1 MIKSPSDLPLK
12 TEGKSTEQIISSN
25 TSPNKINENKIDI
38 NITNNTKKTN
48 QRKFYINTY
57 SDPNF
62 IQTQKFSTNKIK
74 TSKYNIF
81 TFLPLALFY
90 QFNSC
95 FNLFFL
101 FTAIITSIK
110 SISTL
115 EPISAIM
122 PFIVVLIISLI
133 REALEDIRK
142 YQYDKKS
149 NNSSAIIYK
158 SPHFIESKWSDIEIG
173 TILKITKDETLPAD
187 ILIFKSSSENGFS
200 YLETTNLDGESGLKP
215 REALQAGQS
224 EVNKEGDIDKLF
236 NNTSSTYV
244 EVDQPSMDIY
254 NVEGTLFI
262 NGKKHY
268 FDINNVLLRGG
279 KLKNVDYVYGITI
292 YTGKDSKL
300 MKNINHSSLKFSNI
314 DRKLN
319 YIVVYILIICLLL
332 CIICTIVGGSFRNKY
347 FPDYEI
353 GDLSADYMFYY
364 DYKNGDDNNAL
375 EIVRIFSA
383 NFITFNTLIPIS
395 IIIVMAVVKVVQAF
409 VLEVFDYELKK
420 DPEDNVKSFSTTLQ
434 EEMGMVKY
442 IFTDKTGTL
451 TRNEMEFKACSIFT
465 ELFDDE
471 ENSTNPSET
480 EDETKA
486 FTNEII
492 PPNYQQSKFSKTFK
506 KMSIIS
512 RLMQNNVPINIK
524 DLSGCPISNQC
535 EAINELFLDI
545 VLNHNVLC
553 EKDSKTNTINFTGA
567 NPDEVTLVSSA
578 NELGFTFVSRESNKI
593 KISLTNYSSSDKK
606 QIIKEYEVLQKFD
619 FTSARQRSSIIV
631 KDTTLNKIKLYLK
644 GSDRKIFSS
653 LNQFSKTNILQKT
666 KEHIDNFARRGL
678 RTLCY
683 SFKIIDLCVYD
694 EWEKKYNELKY
705 KSINDKSLYPQL
717 EEMIGKIES
726 EATLLGITALED
738 KLQDEVKEDL
748 QKFIEAGINVW
759 MITGDKMDTAESI
772 GHSCKLFSEDTE
784 VFKIK
789 DTNNVQTANER
800 MQQILHCMDEMQK
813 GLKNDNK
820 KEKNSIKENA
830 EGIKADKDIEKV
842 GNLQK
847 KTDLENYI
855 SVNERN
861 INQVQN
867 VHDNSIYKFM
877 MNKNFFDN
885 SDTKFDNLTILQG
898 KVKVITVSKSKI
910 KENTPQQEETKILQ
924 KKKDVETL
932 CGEIEIPQKSP
943 ITYEKNGK
951 KNQKMNSPQNNKQ
964 HQKISIP
971 TNEEKLL
978 EYYNFCQ
985 GKIKECEKIKENN
998 LFSFFKKK
1006 TYSSFQEMNFSL
1018 IIEGQSISTC
1028 MTPGKSSELFWS
1040 LIQRSRS
1047 LICCRS
1053 SPIQKS
1059 QVVEFV
1065 KNHSPS
1071 ITLAIGDGG
1080 NDVNMIK
1087 TAHVGIGLFGK
1098 EGYQAAYNSDY
1109 AISQFKYL
1117 KRLIFLT
1124 GRFCLER
1131 NSYFIYQY
1139 FFKNVLFTLPQFWL
1153 CIFSGYSGSNLYDDW
1168 YYMGFNSFVTVAPVA
1183 ARAVTEE
1190 DFDPEFEGCSNR
1202 ERVMLSYLF
1211 PDIFSEYRDSIPFNI
1226 VKFFLIFIV
1235 AVIFSLPCYLIPAF
1249 SFKYGMKNDT
1259 GITLGYIDI
1268 SFCCFLSVLVIHFF
1282 IMYIDTLYYNWFI
1295 FTLYGLQILVDLAF
1309 FIIYQA
1315 CDYGYGLSGDT
1326 YETLNNWTFW
1336 LCFLLSVGMC
1346 SIVFFF
1352 YRRAMFF
1359 FGGAI
1364 VDLIKLKKYEHLYV
1378 EKFYKRKI
1386 EKMTKAKRSLAKF
1399 KRIYLESG
1407 QKQNNDSKNNL
1418 NKEYDNLADQQMKK
1432 IVDEFKQK
1440 RKAYKVN
1447 KV

>member
-1 MIKSPSDLPLK
+1 MKNNLNELPLQ
-12 TEGKSTEQIISSN
+12 TEIKSTERNISSP
-25 TSPNKINENKIDI
+25 TSPNKINMNKKG
-38 NITNNTKKTN
+38 TNNTKETN

-57 SDPNF
+57 TDPNF
-62 IQTQKFSTNKIK
+62 TQTQKFHTNKIK
-74 TSKYNIF
+74 TSKYNFF

-115 EPISAIM
+115 EPMSAIM

-149 NNSSAIIYK
+149 NNSSTIIYK

-173 TILKITKDETLPAD
+173 TILKIAKDETLPAD
-187 ILIFKSSSENGFS
+187 ILIFKSSSENGFC

-215 REALQAGQS
+215 REALRAGQS

-254 NVEGTLFI
+254 CVEGTLFI

-300 MKNINHSSLKFSNI
+300 LKNINHSSLKFSNI

-319 YIVVYILIICLLL
+319 YIVVYILIICLLM
-332 CIICTIVGGSFRNKY
+332 CIICTIVGGLFRNKY
-347 FPDYEI
+347 YPDYEN

-364 DYKNGDDNNAL
+364 DYKNEDDNNAL

-395 IIIVMAVVKVVQAF
+395 IIIVMAIVKIVQAF
-409 VLEVFDYELKK
+409 VMEFFDYELKK
-420 DPEDNVKSFSTTLQ
+420 DPDDNVKSFSTTLQ

-451 TRNEMEFKACSIFT
+451 TKNEMEFKACSIFT

-471 ENSTNPSET
+471 ENSSNPSYT

-486 FTNEII
+486 LTNEIL
-492 PPNYQQSKFSKTFK
+492 PPNYQKSKFSKTFK
-506 KMSIIS
+506 KMTIIS
-512 RLMQNNVPINIK
+512 RLMQNNIPINIK
-524 DLSGCPISNQC
+524 DLSGCPINNQC
-535 EAINELFLDI
+535 EAINELFLNI

-553 EKDSKTNTINFTGA
+553 EKDSKTNMINFTGA

-578 NELGFTFVSRESNKI
+578 NELGFTFISRESNKI
-593 KISLTNYSSSDKK
+593 KIAVTDYSSSDKK
-606 QIIKEYEVLQKFD
+606 QMLKEYEVLQKFD

-631 KDTTLNKIKLYLK
+631 KDPTLNKIKLYLK

-653 LNQFSKTNILQKT
+653 LNQFSNTNILQKT

-683 SFKIIDLCVYD
+683 SFKIIDFCIYN

-726 EATLLGITALED
+726 DATLLGITALED

-789 DTNNVQTANER
+789 DTNNVETANER
-800 MQQILHCMDEMQK
+800 MQQILDCMDEMQK
-813 GLKNDNK
+813 ELKIDIK
-820 KEKNSIKENA
+820 KMKDTIKKNQ
-830 EGIKADKDIEKV
+830 EGIKVDKVIEMEKL
-842 GNLQK
+842 GNQK
-847 KTDLENYI
+847 KNSGLENNI
-855 SVNERN
+855 IVNERS
-861 INQVQN
+861 INQTQN

-898 KVKVITVSKSKI
+898 TVQKITISKSKI
-910 KENTPQQEETKILQ
+910 KENTPQQEETNLLN
-924 KKKDVETL
+924 KKKDVEIL
-932 CGEIEIPQKSP
+932 CDQSEIPQRSP
-943 ITYEKNGK
+943 ITYEKNDIINK
-951 KNQKMNSPQNNKQ
+951 KLNHPQNNK
-964 HQKISIP
+964 HQQISIP

-978 EYYNFCQ
+978 EYYQFCQ
-985 GKIKECEKIKENN
+985 EKLKECQKIKEHN
-998 LFSFFKKK
+998 LFSFLKKK
-1006 TYSSFQEMNFSL
+1006 NHSWFQEMNFSL

-1047 LICCRS
+1047 LICCRC

-1065 KNHSPS
+1065 KKHSPS

-1109 AISQFKYL
+1109 AVSQFKYL

-1139 FFKNVLFTLPQFWL
+1139 FFKNVLFTIPQFWL
-1153 CIFSGYSGSNLYDDW
+1153 CIFSCYSGSNLYDDW
-1168 YYMGFNSFVTVAPVA
+1168 YFMGFNSFVTVAPVA

-1190 DFDPEFEGCSNR
+1190 DFDPEFEDYSNR

-1235 AVIFSLPCYLIPAF
+1235 SVIFSLPCYLIPAF

-1268 SFCCFLSVLVIHFF
+1268 SFCCYLSILVIHFF

-1295 FTLYGLQILVDLAF
+1295 YALYGLQILVDLAF

-1326 YETLNNWTFW
+1326 YEALNNWTFW
-1336 LCFLLSVGMC
+1336 LCLFLSAGMC
-1346 SIVFFF
+1346 SLVFFL

-1364 VDLIKLKKYEHLYV
+1364 VDLVKLKKYEHLYV

-1407 QKQNNDSKNNL
+1407 QKQNNDCKNNV

-1440 RKAYKVN
+1440 RRAYKVN